1 MFYTKTFVN
10 SWIGLL
16 KTRLLIVIIDGRP
29 CDPVK
34 IPILMLTHA
43 GIPGQ
48 VKRIVQ
54 SPFGVVALGTA
65 PWILLP

>member
-29 CDPVK
+29 TSFKGTDNER
-34 IPILMLTHA
+34 PIAKL
-43 GIPGQ
+43 
-48 VKRIVQ
+48 
-54 SPFGVVALGTA
+54 SPFIIATKRSKPQRA
-65 PWILLP
+65 T